1 MRTSDFICRPL
12 LSLALVLFAGGIS
25 ASQAQESA
33 VWHDPSNHQT
43 SFISVEKD
51 VSLEVLDWGGAGRPL
66 VLLAGLGF
74 TAHVFDGFAEKLTTS
89 YHVYGITRRGYGASS
104 RPASGY
110 TEDRLT
116 DDDLVVFDV
125 LKLVRPVVAGHSVA
139 GNELSQLGIHHAN
152 RIAGLVCLDAL
163 NDGSDDYTDYDAVTS
178 KLPDSMRRPPPTSP
192 GDLKTFASF
201 RDWRLKNEGIAIPEA
216 ELRSDYALN
225 PDGSVGARLTPPF
238 VPQAI
243 MSGDYKHDYAQ
254 IRIPVLAFVGFPELP
269 QQQIRKNN
277 ISDPAERIIIEAVF
291 GTYVGMTKNRIARI
305 EKAAGGAHVIEM
317 WGANHFVFLS
327 NEAEVIR
334 EMRAFGATL
343 R

>member
-1 MRTSDFICRPL
+1 MGTSDFICRPL
-12 LSLALVLFAGGIS
+12 LSLAWALFAGGIP
-25 ASQAQESA
+25 ASHAQDST

-43 SFISVEKD
+43 RFISVEKD
-51 VSLEVLDWGGAGRPL
+51 VSLEVLDWGGTGRPL

-74 TAHVFDGFAEKLTTS
+74 TAHVYDGFAEKLTTA

-104 RPASGY
+104 RPASAY

-116 DDDLVVFDV
+116 EDDLVVFDA
-125 LKLVRPVVAGHSVA
+125 LKLVGPVVAGHSVA
-139 GNELSQLGIHHAN
+139 GNELSQLGIHHAD
-152 RIAGLVCLDAL
+152 RIAGLVYLDAL

-178 KLPDSMRRPPPTSP
+178 KLSDSMRRPPPTSP
-192 GDLKTFASF
+192 GDLKTFASY
-201 RDWRLKNEGIAIPEA
+201 RDWRMRNEGISIPEA
-216 ELRSDYALN
+216 ELRFDYARN
-225 PDGSVGARLTPPF
+225 PDGSVGVRLTPPF

-243 MSGDYKHDYAQ
+243 MAGDYKHDYSQ
-254 IRIPVLAFVGFPELP
+254 IRVPVLAFVGFPELP
-269 QQQIRKNN
+269 QEQIRKNN
-277 ISDPAERIIIEAVF
+277 ISDPGERIIVEAVF

-334 EMRAFGATL
+334 EMHTFGATL
-343 R
+343 K